1 VSLRIKGIIVPLLT
15 PFDPQ
20 GALDHAALARLVEFL
35 IARGVQGLF
44 PGGTTGE
51 GPLLSTD
58 ERRALAE
65 AVVRAADG
73 RVPVII
79 HTGAITT
86 QEAIALT
93 RHAQATG
100 ADAAALIT
108 PYYFHYSDDA
118 LFLHFAAVCEA
129 APDFP
134 IYLYNNPGVTG
145 NTITAGLVWRLAEAC
160 PNVIGMKDSGGQL
173 ENLLRC
179 MDLRG
184 GAFNT
189 ASGGDG
195 DILAALALGID
206 ACVSG
211 NANFVPELIVDLY
224 GAASSGDLPR
234 ARTLQAQVNHVRHL
248 LEDGRDLSLFKAI
261 LAARGLPVGTVRAP
275 LAPVSEDI
283 ARQKWHALQA
293 LGVPLDAA

>member
-1 VSLRIKGIIVPLLT
+1 MSLHIKGVIVPLLT
-15 PFDPQ
+15 PFDRQ

-51 GPLLSTD
+51 GPLLTLD

-65 AVVRAADG
+65 TVVRAADG

-86 QEAIALT
+86 RDAVALT
-93 RHAQATG
+93 RHAQACG

-108 PYYFHYSDDA
+108 PYYFRYSDEA
-118 LFLHFAAVCEA
+118 LFRHFAAVCEA
-129 APDFP
+129 APEFP
-134 IYLYNNPGVTG
+134 IYLYNNPAVTG
-145 NTITAGLVWRLAEAC
+145 NAIDAGLVRRLAEAY
-160 PNVIGMKDSGGQL
+160 PNVAGMKDSGGQL

-179 MDLRG
+179 MGLRG

-189 ASGGDG
+189 ASGNDG

-211 NANFVPELIVDLY
+211 NANFVPELIVALY
-224 GAASSGDLPR
+224 HAAAAGDLAR
-234 ARTLQAQVNHVRHL
+234 ARALQLQVNSVRYL

-261 LAARGLPVGTVRAP
+261 LQARGVPVGTVRAP
-275 LAPVSEDI
+275 LVPAPEDV
-283 ARQKWHALQA
+283 ARAKWQALQA
-293 LGVPLDAA
+293 LGVRLEAA

>member
-1 VSLRIKGIIVPLLT
+1 MRIKGVIVPLLT
-15 PFDPQ
+15 PFDRQ
-20 GALDHAALARLVEFL
+20 GALDHTALARLVEFL
-35 IARGVQGLF
+35 IARGVRGLF

-51 GPLLSTD
+51 GPLLSLD

-65 AVVRAADG
+65 TVVRAAGG
-73 RVPVII
+73 RAPVII

-86 QEAIALT
+86 QDAVALT
-93 RHAQATG
+93 RHAQDCG

-108 PYYFHYSDDA
+108 PYYFRYSEEA
-118 LFLHFAAVCEA
+118 LFRHFAAVCEA

-134 IYLYNNPGVTG
+134 IYLYNNPAVTG
-145 NTITAGLVWRLAEAC
+145 NAIDAGLVRRLAETY
-160 PNVIGMKDSGGQL
+160 PNVTGMKDSSGKL

-179 MDLRG
+179 MGLRG

-189 ASGGDG
+189 ASGNDG

-211 NANFVPELIVDLY
+211 NANFAPELIVDLY
-224 GAASSGDLPR
+224 HAAASGDLAR
-234 ARTLQAQVNHVRHL
+234 ARALQTQVNSVRCL

-261 LAARGLPVGTVRAP
+261 LQARGLPVGTVRAP
-275 LAPVSEDI
+275 LLPAPEDTV
-283 ARQKWHALQA
+283 RHKWQALQA
-293 LGVPLDAA
+293 LGLRLDDV